1 MSQLKIG
8 LSIALLGGCLGWQ
21 TLAASGPVRNLDT
34 RQARDVQLLAGRAR
48 QIASEVYPQIV
59 DLLGGGKSETPRGF
73 DIVFREHL
81 IVSSEGAGQE
91 WTGCTSGQTISLNA
105 GFLRERPEILDYI
118 MVHEM
123 THVAQNY
130 PPVRYHGWRVFAYIV
145 GFKASHPFAPLPRY
159 PLYWTEGIA
168 DYACAKLG
176 HTNVL
181 NCPECD
187 QDYLDYHDGYKCAA
201 AFLLYID
208 STYGAGVVRG
218 LNAAIREGFYEDRFF
233 KKETGRSLDELWS
246 DFRKTSAYTPVAA
259 DLNELH
265 QALAYK
271 AGKPPK
277 EINARLQK
285 YFALHPDIKETYEMA
300 ARWPQMLQIGPQS
313 VIEFIIYHRH
323 QPNGERILQSTDHDL
338 NELHQALG
346 FQNGKPPGDL
356 RERSARYL
364 EAHPDTKEF
373 LTANGLLKG
382 PPSADFQRWIEQL
395 ILERMQPDW
404 KINESAGEFLYKL
417 KHQGGLPGWGRR
429 EIGKVFYSQRWAKD
443 VEAYPVSRTFEAQK
457 QGRKEL
463 YFYTVAQDSPDGP
476 WKLRRAWETTAKG
489 RLVKD
494 FAVQ

>member
-1 MSQLKIG
+1 MSQLRTG
-8 LSIALLGGCLGWQ
+8 LFIALLGGCLCWQ
-21 TLAASGPVRNLDT
+21 TLAASGPVRNIDT
-34 RQARDVQLLAGRAR
+34 RQARDVQLLADPAR
-48 QIASEVYPQIV
+48 QIANEVYPQIV
-59 DLLGGGKSETPRGF
+59 DLLGGAKSEAPRRF

-81 IVSSEGAGQE
+81 IWPSGGAGHE
-91 WTGCTSGQTISLNA
+91 PTGCTSGQTISINA
-105 GFLRERPEILDYI
+105 GFLREHPEVLDYVL
-118 MVHEM
+118 VHEM

-130 PPVRYHGWRVFAYIV
+130 PPVRYKVWRGFAYIA

-159 PLYWTEGIA
+159 PAYWTEGIA

-176 HTNVL
+176 HTNVWY
-181 NCPECD
+181 CPECG

-246 DFRKTSAYTPVAA
+246 DFQKTRAYTPVAA

-277 EINARLQK
+277 DISARLKK
-285 YFALHPDIKETYEMA
+285 YFALHPDIRESYEMA
-300 ARWPQMLQIGPQS
+300 ARWPLALQNDPQS
-313 VIEFIIYHRH
+313 VIEFIIYYRR
-323 QPNGERILQSTDHDL
+323 QPNGEKILQSTDHDL

-356 RERSARYL
+356 RERSAKYL
-364 EAHPDTKEF
+364 ETQPDMKEF

-382 PPSADFQRWIEQL
+382 PPSADFQRLIEQL
-395 ILERMQPDW
+395 ILERMQPGW
-404 KINESAGEFLYKL
+404 KINESAEEFLYKL
-417 KHQGGLPGWGRR
+417 KHLGGLPGWGGR
-429 EIGKVFYSQRWAKD
+429 EIGKVFYSPPWAKD
-443 VEAYPVSRTFEAQK
+443 VEAYPVSRTFGTQK

-489 RLVKD
+489 RLLKD